1 MKKQYIEPAMIC
13 CEVKMEQHLLSAS
26 EHTSLYD
33 ADATVDGSGNLNN
46 LVKGYNG
53 RSGSVDWDDD
63 WSE

>member
-1 MKKQYIEPAMIC
+1 MKKQYIEPAMTC

-26 EHTSLYD
+26 QHTSFYGD
-33 ADATVDGSGNLNN
+33 AATVDESGNLNN

-53 RSGSVDWDDD
+53 RAGSVDWDDD

>member
-33 ADATVDGSGNLNN
+33 DAATVDGSNNLNN
-46 LVKGYNG
+46 LVKSG
-53 RSGSVDWDDD
+53 RAGSVDWDDD